1 MCLDAQQNAVAR
13 FSAKA
18 WAVKKVGTIEFM
30 GPKAGDAAARDEI
43 VVTALTLFYCMMLRT
58 NNILSFFGAVFA
70 RPGPLE
76 NDAAATVAAAESS
89 QELSGELDKEVGI
102 GAEADRRPR
111 MRS

>member
-76 NDAAATVAAAESS
+76 NDAAAAAAESS

>member
-1 MCLDAQQNAVAR
+1 M
-13 FSAKA
+13 
-18 WAVKKVGTIEFM
+18 KKLGTIEFM

-76 NDAAATVAAAESS
+76 NDAAAAAAAAAESR
-89 QELSGELDKEVGI
+89 QEISGGLDKEVGI
-102 GAEADRRPR
+102 RAEADRSPR